1 MRPRIGAVVSM
12 LHRGRFHRSE
22 PVTAGPRAMA
32 AARDVPWWGVISS
45 GAAPVLLIAGWT
57 LAAALQPRPY
67 DPVGGTVSALA
78 AVGAA
83 DRWVMTLVFAVVGS
97 CEVITAVALR
107 PAASPGRLILI
118 AGGLAG
124 VLVAANPEHTG
135 GSLTHACWAAGGFV
149 ALVAWSAGAWRRG
162 ASVPWGLR
170 LAVSV
175 SAAGMLL
182 GLAAWFGA
190 ELIAGGAQVG
200 LAERVLGTAQAS
212 WPLAVILSC
221 RLSHAPA
228 RMPPPAA
235 SVSASGA

>member
-1 MRPRIGAVVSM
+1 M
-12 LHRGRFHRSE
+12 
-22 PVTAGPRAMA
+22 
-32 AARDVPWWGVISS
+32 
-45 GAAPVLLIAGWT
+45 
-57 LAAALQPRPY
+57 
-67 DPVGGTVSALA
+67 GGTVSALA

-97 CEVITAVALR
+97 CEVITGLALR

-124 VLVAANPEHTG
+124 VLVAANPEHDG
-135 GSLTHACWAAGGFV
+135 GSLTHVCWAAAGFA
-149 ALVAWSAGAWRRG
+149 ALVAWPAGAWRRG

-175 SAAGMLL
+175 GAAGVLL

-190 ELIAGGAQVG
+190 ELIAGGAEVG
-200 LAERVLGTAQAS
+200 FAERILGAAQAT

-221 RLSHAPA
+221 RLSQAPT
-228 RMPPPAA
+228 RMPHQAA
-235 SVSASGA
+235 SARAPGA